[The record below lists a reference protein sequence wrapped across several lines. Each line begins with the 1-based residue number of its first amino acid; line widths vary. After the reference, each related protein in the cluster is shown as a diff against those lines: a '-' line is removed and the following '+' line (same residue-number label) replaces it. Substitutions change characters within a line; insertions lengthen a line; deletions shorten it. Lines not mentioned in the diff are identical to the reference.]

1 MSSVTAQL
9 LAQYDTL
16 PVEEKREFVEALFRR
31 LPPLDSGPLDDGQIS
46 AAGDQLAAML
56 DKEENDAATR

>member
-1 MSSVTAQL
+1 MSSATAQL
-9 LAQYDTL
+9 LAQFDTL
-16 PVEEKREFVEALFRR
+16 PAEEKREFVDALFRR
-31 LPPLDSGPLDDGQIS
+31 LPPLDSGPLDDAQIA